1 MEKKLI
7 STYKHGN
14 SFEIEEIVKE
24 YSNYV
29 YKIVKNMAGNLSN
42 EDMEEVCSDVFLV
55 VWNNKEKMLPEKPI
69 EPYITGIT
77 KNIVRNKFRNVR
89 LDYDI
94 EECEENIKDEVD
106 IQQLMEQK
114 DKNKIIKKTLD
125 TIKEEDK
132 EIFILFY
139 YYSKSINEIA
149 EKMQITES
157 NVKTKLHRIRKKLK
171 KDLIEGGYSY
181 GK

>member
-14 SFEIEEIVKE
+14 SFKIEEIVKE

-29 YKIVKNMAGNLSN
+29 YKIVKNMAGKLSD

-55 VWNNKEKMLPEKPI
+55 IWNNKEKMLPEKPI
-69 EPYITGIT
+69 EPYIAGIT
-77 KNIVRNKFRNVR
+77 KNIVKNKFRNIC
-89 LDYDI
+89 LDYNV
-94 EECEENIKDEVD
+94 EEYEETIKNEVD

-114 DKNKIIKKTLD
+114 EKNYIIKKALD
-125 TIKEEDK
+125 NMKEEDK

-139 YYSKSINEIA
+139 YYSKSTKKIA

-171 KDLIEGGYSY
+171 KNLIEGGYSY